1 MYVCLYVVMYVCLY
15 VVMYVCL
22 FCPRCLGSSTTMW
35 SKSATV
41 SLGLKYV
48 RSLLSDLS
56 PYSSTPPPSPAYPL
70 SLSLSPLTL
79 HLGFPLLHFH
89 LTSLPPLSPRS
100 TFTLLPLFLP
110 SFLSPSTP
118 PLSLPPL
125 SFPPPSLPPLRP
137 LHPLPPLPPPSSP
150 PPGPRLAVPLPI
162 HNHPHPSL
170 RACRPISHLRGPTG
184 Q

>member
-1 MYVCLYVVMYVCLY
+1 MYVCLY

-150 PPGPRLAVPLPI
+150 PTRSTTGSPSTNPQPS
-162 HNHPHPSL
+162 PSL
-170 RACRPISHLRGPTG
+170 ASSVSTNQSPSWADWPMRSCV
-184 Q
+184 